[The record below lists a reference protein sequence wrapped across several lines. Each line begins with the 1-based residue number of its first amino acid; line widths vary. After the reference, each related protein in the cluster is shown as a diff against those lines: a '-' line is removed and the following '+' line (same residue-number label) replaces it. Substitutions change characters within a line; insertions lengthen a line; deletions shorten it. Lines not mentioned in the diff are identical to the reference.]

1 MLLNAGFCIPKL
13 AAISQAMLDATQLPV
28 WMNVYL
34 SRPGMEVSTQLHTDK
49 QDVFLVQ
56 STGRKR
62 WRVYRPPPPSD
73 TPQPVEHDA
82 SAGRRG

>member
-49 QDVFLVQ
+49 TDRAKFEDKQLYFIHGYANILLV
-56 STGRKR
+56 RF
-62 WRVYRPPPPSD
+62 D
-73 TPQPVEHDA
+73 FA
-82 SAGRRG
+82 SSISNL